1 MDIEKLIARV
11 RGWFID
17 RKQAESANPTQRPY
31 KTGTAADTADFDE
44 AVSDILDDAGKFVSE
59 TYDKV
64 TKKSEPLIKKSKAYI
79 YDRIFDQYKKDG
91 MPYGDTHEGLMRWVD
106 EREMRVRSS
115 VDDSLNKGKEAV
127 EQTVKKVADYVEDK
141 LDNPPSEAT
150 VDGSVKPDEPT
161 EEQN

>member
-1 MDIEKLIARV
+1 MDIEKLIAKV

-17 RKQAESANPTQRPY
+17 RSRTESASTSQQPY
-31 KTGTAADTADFDE
+31 KTGTAADTTDFDE
-44 AVSDILDDAGKFVSE
+44 TVSDILDDAGKFVSE
-59 TYDKV
+59 AYDKV
-64 TKKSEPLIKKSKAYI
+64 AKKSEPLIKKSKAYI

-115 VDDSLNKGKEAV
+115 VDDSFNKGKEAV

-141 LDNPPSEAT
+141 LDNSPSQAT